1 MYQVLAIPIISAFI
15 GYITNVVAIKLLF
28 WPRQPVNCLAFELY
42 GLLPKRRK
50 DLARSIGAIVEE
62 ELLSLEDIFAHI
74 DTPLV
79 RESLVNKIME
89 IIRTRVAD
97 AVPGFVPG
105 RIANL
110 LGNSVD
116 RVLRQEAED
125 IISQV
130 MKASQLYLSEEIK
143 IKGIVEEKI
152 NQLDIGQLED
162 MLRKVSSSELRF
174 IEILGGV
181 LGFIIGII
189 QIIILLVFPF

>member
-1 MYQVLAIPIISAFI
+1 M
-15 GYITNVVAIKLLF
+15 
-28 WPRQPVNCLAFELY
+28 
-42 GLLPKRRK
+42 
-50 DLARSIGAIVEE
+50 
-62 ELLSLEDIFAHI
+62 EDIFAHI

-97 AVPGFVPG
+97 AVPWFVPG

-162 MLRKVSSSELRF
+162 MLRKVSSSEFKVYRDM
-174 IEILGGV
+174 GGV
-181 LGFIIGII
+181 LGFIIWYYS
-189 QIIILLVFPF
+189 IIILLVFSHLILR